1 MRASSIRIYPILLFF
16 FTAPISVCTIVLPN
30 VELVTLLLSL
40 LMMFFFSKNIIKIDN
55 YSKHILF
62 LFFFPILISTL
73 CACCQVILKND
84 SYYYEYFQYNLPGR
98 LFHVL
103 SYVLIFIYVH
113 TCLSVDSSI
122 GVTILKTYTWGIVW
136 ILGVFGFWQ
145 ILGNFGIW
153 CPEVETRDSLYFAKD
168 LGISRVTSIASE
180 PSYLVPFLL
189 DGILISFFLRK
200 KIISIFL
207 TVVLLFS
214 LSFGAYMEIAILT
227 LSYFILS
234 TTKQRTIFFATVG
247 GAILIVILVF
257 PEIINLVVEIVGS
270 RQELQPGFEMQDSAR
285 TSMIVYPITALFRG
299 DILTILF
306 GNGPSSFKYL
316 NASDENAIFVT
327 SNNIYADSL
336 YEGGIMSFLCLI
348 LLAVYFWKIISSLK
362 VNDSLDKLL
371 IKIFL
376 VHIALSSFYRADYAS
391 ERFIVLLLVVKVFY
405 LVLKQNYTTG
415 NPNKNYQDDS
425 Y

>member
-1 MRASSIRIYPILLFF
+1 M
-16 FTAPISVCTIVLPN
+16 
-30 VELVTLLLSL
+30 
-40 LMMFFFSKNIIKIDN
+40 
-55 YSKHILF
+55 
-62 LFFFPILISTL
+62 
-73 CACCQVILKND
+73 
-84 SYYYEYFQYNLPGR
+84 
-98 LFHVL
+98 
-103 SYVLIFIYVH
+103 
-113 TCLSVDSSI
+113 
-122 GVTILKTYTWGIVW
+122 
-136 ILGVFGFWQ
+136 
-145 ILGNFGIW
+145 
-153 CPEVETRDSLYFAKD
+153 
-168 LGISRVTSIASE
+168 
-180 PSYLVPFLL
+180 
-189 DGILISFFLRK
+189 
-200 KIISIFL
+200 
-207 TVVLLFS
+207 
-214 LSFGAYMEIAILT
+214 
-227 LSYFILS
+227 
-234 TTKQRTIFFATVG
+234 
-247 GAILIVILVF
+247 F

>member
-247 GAILIVILVF
+247 G
-257 PEIINLVVEIVGS
+257 
-270 RQELQPGFEMQDSAR
+270 
-285 TSMIVYPITALFRG
+285 LF
-299 DILTILF
+299 
-306 GNGPSSFKYL
+306 
-316 NASDENAIFVT
+316 
-327 SNNIYADSL
+327 
-336 YEGGIMSFLCLI
+336 
-348 LLAVYFWKIISSLK
+348 
-362 VNDSLDKLL
+362 
-371 IKIFL
+371 
-376 VHIALSSFYRADYAS
+376 
-391 ERFIVLLLVVKVFY
+391 
-405 LVLKQNYTTG
+405 
-415 NPNKNYQDDS
+415 
-425 Y
+425 